1 MKEPFRLLIAVPS
14 TDYMHA
20 EFVRSLMKL
29 TGHLQREGIRHET
42 EIIAGTLVYLARDKL
57 ACTAINDGY
66 THMLFL
72 DSDMVF
78 GEDIVETLRFS
89 GSIPEPEAAV
99 WSMRIRE
106 PETAGED
113 PGVRDPAVQ
122 NRRVRHGLHDDQRGD
137 PEGSAEQVRDLLQPG
152 DVRRGEIRRRPG
164 ILLESEG
171 DREGNVVRSDRE
183 GRAYCAHPDMAGGGP
198 GDIRAEDERCL
209 RK

>member
-89 GSIPEPEAAV
+89 GKEFICGAFQSRRTPYGPCVYESLKPLEK
-99 WSMRIRE
+99 IRE
-106 PETAGED
+106 YGLQPFRIEGCGMACTMISAEILREVQNRYGTCFSPEMYDGVKYGEDLAFCWRVKEIGKEMWCDPTARVGHIAHIPIWPGED
-113 PGVRDPAVQ
+113 PAT
-122 NRRVRHGLHDDQRGD
+122 
-137 PEGSAEQVRDLLQPG
+137 
-152 DVRRGEIRRRPG
+152 
-164 ILLESEG
+164 
-171 DREGNVVRSDRE
+171 
-183 GRAYCAHPDMAGGGP
+183 
-198 GDIRAEDERCL
+198 
-209 RK
+209 